1 MLSRRSLLLAAT
13 ASILVALND
22 DGGLALAF
30 APPAA
35 PPSANNANGI
45 RAAHASSASSMAT
58 MMAASPPP
66 DANNDNRDDD
76 DDNNHGLASRRN
88 FLADILPRMAAG
100 SATLAA
106 LACASADDAAVALD
120 FDAFERG
127 EIASDTAKC
136 DPKRDPKCIPKLS
149 SDEALCQYGGGG
161 SARGEACMRVRA
173 AGGKLPPTVKKEK
186 SLGGAYAM

>member
-1 MLSRRSLLLAAT
+1 MMLSRRSLLLAT

-22 DGGLALAF
+22 DDGLALAF
-30 APPAA
+30 APTA
-35 PPSANNANGI
+35 PPSANNANGV
-45 RAAHASSASSMAT
+45 RAHASASSMTT
-58 MMAASPPP
+58 MMAASPP
-66 DANNDNRDDD
+66 DANNDNNHDDDD

-88 FLADILPRMAAG
+88 FLADLLHPRMAAG
-100 SATLAA
+100 SALLAA
-106 LACASADDAAVALD
+106 VLAYASADAADALD
-120 FDAFERG
+120 FDAFEKG

-161 SARGEACMRVRA
+161 NARGEACMRVRA
-173 AGGKLPPTVKKEK
+173 GGGKLPTVKKEK

>member
-45 RAAHASSASSMAT
+45 RAAHASSASSMTT

-66 DANNDNRDDD
+66 DANNDNHDDGD
-76 DDNNHGLASRRN
+76 DDNNRGLASRRH
-88 FLADILPRMAAG
+88 FLADVLPRMAAG

-106 LACASADDAAVALD
+106 LACASADGAAGALD

-149 SDEALCQYGGGG
+149 SDEALCQYGGGATLGARRACG
-161 SARGEACMRVRA
+161 SGPRGGSCHRR
-173 AGGKLPPTVKKEK
+173 
-186 SLGGAYAM
+186 